1 VLWKY
6 FEVQPKDSKKDRL
19 PIFLSSFIVDTWK
32 PLFQPMWP
40 QMEEGSQIYP
50 ELPVH
55 EDIEDFKVFQL
66 SQPALIS
73 LIKIQ
78 VAWHIKKP

>member
-1 VLWKY
+1 
-6 FEVQPKDSKKDRL
+6 
-19 PIFLSSFIVDTWK
+19 
-32 PLFQPMWP
+32 
-40 QMEEGSQIYP
+40 MEEGSQIYP